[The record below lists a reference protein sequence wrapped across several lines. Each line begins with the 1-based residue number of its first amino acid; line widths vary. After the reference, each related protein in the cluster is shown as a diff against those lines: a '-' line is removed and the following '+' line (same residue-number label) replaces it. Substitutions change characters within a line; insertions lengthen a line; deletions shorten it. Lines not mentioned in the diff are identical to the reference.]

1 MSDGNDCISWCE
13 QGIIVWAQPFFFLFE
28 LLGFYRHHIGEKLV
42 QDKSEIPNKMA
53 TKQQPFEE
61 WLCAKLLSLDPEID
75 TDVFVM
81 YINGILETDD
91 SSEEKKDSMSEIL
104 AEVFVSFMDMSH
116 MVSHSSS
123 CPDSNFYLDM
133 KVLIAVGNFI

>member
-1 MSDGNDCISWCE
+1 
-13 QGIIVWAQPFFFLFE
+13 
-28 LLGFYRHHIGEKLV
+28 
-42 QDKSEIPNKMA
+42 MA

-104 AEVFVSFMDMSH
+104 AEVFVSSMPMPWPWTYGVPFLI
-116 MVSHSSS
+116 SS
-123 CPDSNFYLDM
+123 CPDSNCYLDM

>member
-1 MSDGNDCISWCE
+1 
-13 QGIIVWAQPFFFLFE
+13 
-28 LLGFYRHHIGEKLV
+28 
-42 QDKSEIPNKMA
+42 MA

-104 AEVFVSFMDMSH
+104 AEVFVSSMPMAMDIW
-116 MVSHSSS
+116 
-123 CPDSNFYLDM
+123 CPIPHFQGTPYVHGHGHGTHKNFC
-133 KVLIAVGNFI
+133 